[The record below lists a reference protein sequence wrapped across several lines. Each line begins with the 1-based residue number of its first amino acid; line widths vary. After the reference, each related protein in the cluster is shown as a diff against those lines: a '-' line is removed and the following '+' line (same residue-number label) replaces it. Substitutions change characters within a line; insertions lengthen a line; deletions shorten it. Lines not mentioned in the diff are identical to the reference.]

1 MSKKIL
7 VVLALALATSLNGVA
22 RADITNSTGT
32 NVQEGNNNARAAQRG
47 ASTSGAA
54 VGGQVSG
61 VVSSGRTSVDA
72 RNISKDSSVGSGD
85 VRPPGWVVVE
95 GVVACNAPTAG
106 SGLDDGSAAAAS
118 DGRRSSARSVF
129 GGVTGRSC
137 WTAWRSASTRCWRI
151 GWRGSVTI
159 GCSIKWSFP
168 PMSCSRTKLAWRRC
182 VTISMD
188 TRPCVLARSR

>member
-61 VVSSGRTSVDA
+61 VVSSGRTSVNA

-85 VRPPGWVVVE
+85 VV
-95 GVVACNAPTAG
+95 G
-106 SGLDDGSAAAAS
+106 SNSAS
-118 DGRRSSARSVF
+118 NVTGQNESSATT
-129 GGVTGRSC
+129 VTAADIINSGHG
-137 WTAWRSASTRCWRI
+137 I
-151 GWRGSVTI
+151 N
-159 GCSIKWSFP
+159 
-168 PMSCSRTKLAWRRC
+168 LQE
-182 VTISMD
+182 
-188 TRPCVLARSR
+188 RPNPT